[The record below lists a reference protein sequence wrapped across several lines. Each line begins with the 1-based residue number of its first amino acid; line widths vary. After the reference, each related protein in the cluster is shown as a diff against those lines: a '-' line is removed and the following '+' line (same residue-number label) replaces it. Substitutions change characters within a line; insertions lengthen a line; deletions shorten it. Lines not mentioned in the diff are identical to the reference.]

1 MKAFCERSPLKRL
14 NKILEKYLFK
24 VIFFKKIFLVNHW
37 TMFSGLSDNDNNKD
51 HDDDDDDDDDDA
63 NSKDVEVVEIGR
75 GEALTKLDRLV
86 YMKDLSE
93 E

>member
-1 MKAFCERSPLKRL
+1 
-14 NKILEKYLFK
+14 
-24 VIFFKKIFLVNHW
+24 
-37 TMFSGLSDNDNNKD
+37 MFSWLSDNDNNK
-51 HDDDDDDDDDDA
+51 DDDDDDDDA

-86 YMKDLSE
+86 HMKDLSE

>member
-1 MKAFCERSPLKRL
+1 
-14 NKILEKYLFK
+14 
-24 VIFFKKIFLVNHW
+24 
-37 TMFSGLSDNDNNKD
+37 MFSWLSDNDNNK
-51 HDDDDDDDDDDA
+51 DDDDDDA

-86 YMKDLSE
+86 YMKGLSE

>member
-1 MKAFCERSPLKRL
+1 
-14 NKILEKYLFK
+14 
-24 VIFFKKIFLVNHW
+24 
-37 TMFSGLSDNDNNKD
+37 MFSWLSDNDNNK
-51 HDDDDDDDDDDA
+51 DDDDDDDDDA

-75 GEALTKLDRLV
+75 GEALTKLERLV

>member
-1 MKAFCERSPLKRL
+1 
-14 NKILEKYLFK
+14 
-24 VIFFKKIFLVNHW
+24 
-37 TMFSGLSDNDNNKD
+37 MFSWLSDNDNNKD
-51 HDDDDDDDDDDA
+51 DGDDDDDDA

-86 YMKDLSE
+86 YMKGLSE

>member
-1 MKAFCERSPLKRL
+1 
-14 NKILEKYLFK
+14 
-24 VIFFKKIFLVNHW
+24 
-37 TMFSGLSDNDNNKD
+37 MFSWLSDNDNNK
-51 HDDDDDDDDDDA
+51 DDDDDDDDDDA

-86 YMKDLSE
+86 YMKGLSE

>member
-1 MKAFCERSPLKRL
+1 
-14 NKILEKYLFK
+14 
-24 VIFFKKIFLVNHW
+24 
-37 TMFSGLSDNDNNKD
+37 MFSWLSDNDHNK
-51 HDDDDDDDDDDA
+51 DDDDDDDGDDDDA

>member
-1 MKAFCERSPLKRL
+1 
-14 NKILEKYLFK
+14 
-24 VIFFKKIFLVNHW
+24 
-37 TMFSGLSDNDNNKD
+37 MFSWLSDNDNNK
-51 HDDDDDDDDDDA
+51 DDDDDDDDDA

>member
-1 MKAFCERSPLKRL
+1 
-14 NKILEKYLFK
+14 
-24 VIFFKKIFLVNHW
+24 
-37 TMFSGLSDNDNNKD
+37 MFSWLSDNDNNKD
-51 HDDDDDDDDDDA
+51 DDDDDDDDDDA

-86 YMKDLSE
+86 YMKGLSE

>member
-1 MKAFCERSPLKRL
+1 
-14 NKILEKYLFK
+14 
-24 VIFFKKIFLVNHW
+24 
-37 TMFSGLSDNDNNKD
+37 MFSWLSDNDNNK
-51 HDDDDDDDDDDA
+51 DDDDDDDDA
-63 NSKDVEVVEIGR
+63 NSKDVEVVVIGR